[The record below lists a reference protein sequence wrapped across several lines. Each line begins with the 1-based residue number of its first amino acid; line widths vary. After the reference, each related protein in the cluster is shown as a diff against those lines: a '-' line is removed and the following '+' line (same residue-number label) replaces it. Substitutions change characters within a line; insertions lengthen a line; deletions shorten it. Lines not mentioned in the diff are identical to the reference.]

1 MCNAFDIPPGA
12 IKEAMGKD
20 LVPEVT
26 VWDAVL
32 NLSTP
37 RYAYRLIG
45 NPETYVVDL
54 ATVDFCADARLQD
67 LQWKGE
73 FTPVS
78 V

>member
-1 MCNAFDIPPGA
+1 
-12 IKEAMGKD
+12 
-20 LVPEVT
+20 
-26 VWDAVL
+26 
-32 NLSTP
+32 
-37 RYAYRLIG
+37 
-45 NPETYVVDL
+45 VVDL